1 MLLLLAVAAT
11 APLHFH
17 ADATEF
23 ANTVYHTACTT
34 GQMVCSRD
42 IYMRFWND
50 KYRPTPEDGKHFDA
64 FTGVMDELEKA
75 APAPRPLPY
84 LPNDFEYMRAYEIR
98 QRVLATMFGSK
109 SAADFR
115 RRARRLITASQA
127 ERIGE
132 VLEYFGKRLHPWW
145 VATGQPIVAKHFKDI
160 QAEFAKSG
168 VAETAAAAAAFLET
182 QPESREYYLHV
193 VPSPEYDGEHAD
205 GTAIRNHFA
214 LELVH
219 KGRASDAGWVAAHE
233 FTHAMYQLAPSP
245 RKDALMRQFV
255 EAGDAS
261 GQAFYMYLNEALATA
276 VGLLQAE
283 RQGHTLDEP
292 YTDPYIPRLAK
303 AVLPI
308 LRAAIANQKT
318 LYDGFARPY
327 LAAARAALGDDAD
340 GLQFRFS
347 VVALVSDPDVQDAFL
362 KGQRVH
368 YHVGKDAWSRY
379 PKLNGLLM
387 MRYDQIHF
395 EGDRELEEAMA
406 KHRGFVALRQ
416 EEEHMTA
423 FVLGRDNAT
432 LAELGKKWWEYKE
445 KVREGVIY
453 WVD

>member
-1 MLLLLAVAAT
+1 MLLLFAVAA
-11 APLHFH
+11 AVPLQFH
-17 ADATEF
+17 VDATEF
-23 ANTVYHTACTT
+23 ANTVYHTVCTT
-34 GQMVCSRD
+34 GRMSCSRD
-42 IYMRFWND
+42 IYMRFWNE
-50 KYRPTPEDGKHFDA
+50 KYKATQEDGKHFDA
-64 FTGVMDELEKA
+64 FTGVLDELEKA
-75 APAPRPLPY
+75 APAARPLPY
-84 LPNDFEYMRAYEIR
+84 LPNDFEYVPAFEIR
-98 QRVLATMFGSK
+98 QRVAAAMFGSK
-109 SAADFR
+109 SPADFR
-115 RRARRLITASQA
+115 GRARRLMRAAQA

-145 VATGQPIVAKHFKDI
+145 VTTGQPIVAKHIKDI
-160 QAEFAKSG
+160 RTEFAKSG
-168 VAETAAAAAAFLET
+168 VAGTAAEVAAFLET
-182 QPESREYYLHV
+182 RPESRDYYLHA

-205 GTAIRNHFA
+205 GTAIGNHFA
-214 LELVH
+214 VELVH
-219 KGRASDAGWVAAHE
+219 KAKGSDAGWVAIHE
-233 FTHAMYQLAPSP
+233 FTHAMYQLAPGP

-276 VGLLQAE
+276 VEILQAE
-283 RQGHTLDEP
+283 RQEQTLDDP

-303 AVLPI
+303 AVLPM
-308 LRAAIANQKT
+308 LRAALGKRKT

-327 LAAARAALGDDAD
+327 LAAGRAELGDDAD

-347 VVALVSDPDVQDAFL
+347 VVALVSEPDVRDGFL
-362 KGQRVH
+362 EGQRVH
-368 YHVGKDAWSRY
+368 YHVGKEAWSRY

-395 EGDRELEEAMA
+395 DGDKELEEAMA

-432 LAELGKKWWEYKE
+432 VAELGKKWWECKE